1 VWIIAPPVTA
11 RHPIPPTQI
20 VEGDV
25 EVASDRVAAGGWA
38 ALSRAV
44 ADDLDAGIG
53 DRIRLPSAEPTDFR
67 VAAITTNLGWPPGAI
82 VLNADDYA
90 KAWGSEAASALHV
103 GLEPGAAPREVAA
116 SLRRGLGDI
125 PMRVET
131 QAERV
136 DRHYALT
143 REGLSR
149 MTQISILVLI
159 AAILAMAATMG
170 GMIWQR
176 RKTFAALK
184 VQGFSEGELW
194 SALLLESVILLG
206 TASLA
211 GAAFGLYGQVL
222 LSQALEVIT
231 GFPVFYSTA
240 AVVAVT
246 ILAIATVVAVTML
259 AIPGWLAVRVRP
271 QRSASA

>member
-1 VWIIAPPVTA
+1 
-11 RHPIPPTQI
+11 
-20 VEGDV
+20 
-25 EVASDRVAAGGWA
+25 
-38 ALSRAV
+38 
-44 ADDLDAGIG
+44 
-53 DRIRLPSAEPTDFR
+53 
-67 VAAITTNLGWPPGAI
+67 
-82 VLNADDYA
+82 LNSDDYA
-90 KAWGSEAASALHV
+90 KAWASEAASALHV
-103 GLEPGAAPREVAA
+103 SLEPSAAPERVAA
-116 SLRRGLGDI
+116 AIERELSPI

-131 QAERV
+131 QAERL

-143 REGLSR
+143 REGLAR
-149 MTQISILVLI
+149 MTQISVLVLI
-159 AAILAMAATMG
+159 AAVLAMVATMG

-211 GAAFGLYGQVL
+211 GAVFGLYGQVL

-240 AVVAVT
+240 AVVAVS
-246 ILAIATVVAVTML
+246 ILGMATLVAVVML
-259 AIPGWLAVRVRP
+259 AVPGWLAVRVRP
-271 QRSASA
+271 QRGLAG